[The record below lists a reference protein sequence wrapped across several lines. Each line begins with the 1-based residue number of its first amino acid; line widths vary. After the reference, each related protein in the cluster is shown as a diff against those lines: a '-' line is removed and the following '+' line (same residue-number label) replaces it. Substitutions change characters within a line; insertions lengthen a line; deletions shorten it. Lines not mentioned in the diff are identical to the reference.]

1 MYIYNIYIIVD
12 MAHMGRYKYGISRDI
27 PPPKLGSNL
36 MISDDIGGLSR
47 PDKLTSFWI

>member
-1 MYIYNIYIIVD
+1 MGYMGYVYIYIYKYIIVD

-36 MISDDIGGLSR
+36 MISDDIGGRTVS
-47 PDKLTSFWI
+47 P